1 MPAWR
6 WRRSRRP
13 VQQPRAPRPPGPVGE
28 TFIGVPPTA
37 PVTRGVIDEYL
48 RRSGMDLRPAYEADH
63 LAMAMS
69 FVASTRGVALL
80 PVYAQDLLPRSLISR
95 PLQGEVPTIELVV
108 GYSTM
113 NTSPILK
120 RFLARLDELVARV
133 ARKAP

>member
-1 MPAWR
+1 
-6 WRRSRRP
+6 
-13 VQQPRAPRPPGPVGE
+13 
-28 TFIGVPPTA
+28 
-37 PVTRGVIDEYL
+37 
-48 RRSGMDLRPAYEADH
+48 MDLRPAYEADH

-80 PVYAQDLLPRSLISR
+80 PVYAQDLLPRSPISR
-95 PLQGEVPTIELVV
+95 LLQGEVPTIELVV